1 MNSDRGLRMR
11 KAIISINWLKGSTA
25 DLGSLRRYASYYTA
39 YALRQ
44 LLGFVRNVLKATM
57 S

>member
-1 MNSDRGLRMR
+1 MR
-11 KAIISINWLKGSTA
+11 KAVTNINWLRDSTA
-25 DLGSLRRYASYYTA
+25 DLGSLRRYASCYAA

-44 LLGFVRNVLKATM
+44 LLGFVRNILKATI

>member
-1 MNSDRGLRMR
+1 MNSDKGLRMR
-11 KAIISINWLKGSTA
+11 KAVISINWLRGFTA
-25 DLGSLRRYASYYTA
+25 DLGSLRRYASYYA
-39 YALRQ
+39 AHALRQ